1 MLSGGAA
8 RAISRVA
15 ISPSGAAWFKIERHV
30 FKAQVGTNLSCQDG
44 RNKPLPSS
52 SRNALQRPKTAG
64 SGHLL
69 PDSMITE
76 MC

>member
-30 FKAQVGTNLSCQDG
+30 FKAQVGTNLSCQG
-44 RNKPLPSS
+44 ARNKPLPLS
-52 SRNALQRPKTAG
+52 SRNPLQHL

-69 PDSMITE
+69 PDSMIIE